1 MGRHHRHLIFHAIAH
16 IDASPPRALHIPPR
30 RQRRTPR
37 TQSAYVPSPL
47 IRRYAHILRLIIGN
61 HQDLKHA
68 CETVISIASEP
79 LCAALR
85 AFTGGPASAAEATVL
100 DDAFLTASLAH
111 IRLYVPNGC
120 TASVLVQHARGRV
133 EGCVLGLSA
142 RSETGRHKGG
152 CGAERVVGG

>member
-1 MGRHHRHLIFHAIAH
+1 MLSLLPGALFTSLLGVRAEHQGRKARMY
-16 IDASPPRALHIPPR
+16 PPFPF
-30 RQRRTPR
+30 
-37 TQSAYVPSPL
+37 
-47 IRRYAHILRLIIGN
+47 IRRYAHILCLIIGN

-68 CETVISIASEP
+68 CETVISTASEP

-142 RSETGRHKGG
+142 RGETGRHKGG